1 MTTRLVKHQKLTKR
15 QIKEDPL
22 VTAAFRGTQVWEQHG
37 NRILLGL
44 GAVVLVVLLV
54 FFVSR
59 TRAQSEARAEGDL
72 FRAEISVG
80 QLDYATAAQMLKE
93 IVDSAPGTRAAARAM
108 MYLGDVNAGEGKP
121 VEAVS
126 WYRRAL
132 AKAGRDEDLK
142 AASLHGL
149 AAALEDRG
157 DFTQAASTYAELA
170 KMSKT
175 DNQRGRALLAEARSL
190 AKAGQTQKAIEVYQ
204 EVQHLPVVDQTLIN
218 AAGVGMGEIS
228 ASGQTPGAAGATTS
242 PPSSPTR

>member
-22 VTAAFRGTQVWEQHG
+22 VTAAFRGTQIWEEHG

-59 TRAQSEARAEGDL
+59 TRAQSELRAEGDL

-80 QLDYATAAQMLKE
+80 QSDYATATQMLKE
-93 IVDSAPGTRAAARAM
+93 IVDSAPGTKASAKAM
-108 MYLGDVNAGEGKP
+108 MYLGDVNSAEGKSA
-121 VEAVS
+121 EAVN

-132 AKAGRDEDLK
+132 AKAGGDEDLK
-142 AASLHGL
+142 TATLHGL

-157 DFTQAASTYAELA
+157 DFNQAASMYADLA
-170 KMSKT
+170 KLGKT
-175 DNQRGRALLAEARSL
+175 DTQKGRAMLGQARSL
-190 AKAGQTQKAIEVYQ
+190 AKAGQTQKAIEVYKA
-204 EVQHLPVVDQTLIN
+204 VQHLPVVDQTLIN
-218 AAGVGMGEIS
+218 TAGVGMGELS
-228 ASGQTPGAAGATTS
+228 ASGQTPGAAGTTS
-242 PPSSPTR
+242 PPSSPTP

>member
-37 NRILLGL
+37 SRILLGV

-59 TRAQSEARAEGDL
+59 TRAQSEERAEGDL
-72 FRAEISVG
+72 FRAEISVA
-80 QLDYATAAQMLKE
+80 QTDYATATQMLKE
-93 IVDSAPGTRAAARAM
+93 IVDSAPGTKAAAKAM
-108 MYLGDVNAGEGKP
+108 VYLGDVTAAQGKAA
-121 VEAVS
+121 EAVS

-142 AASLHGL
+142 VAGLHGL

-157 DFTQAASTYAELA
+157 DFTQAAASYADLA
-170 KMSKT
+170 KLGEN
-175 DNQRGRALLAEARSL
+175 DNQRGRAMLAEARSL
-190 AKAGQTQKAIEVYQ
+190 AKAGQTQKAIAVYK
-204 EVQHLPVVDQTLIN
+204 EVQRLPVVDQTLIN
-218 AAGVGMGEIS
+218 TAGVGIGELS
-228 ASGQTPGAAGATTS
+228 ASSPGPGETQHPA
-242 PPSSPTR
+242 SSPTP